1 MPDGPGCF
9 TQDSSCPALLRVPL
23 RPVRVRVRG
32 CHPLWPDFPVRS
44 PPPSGPTSRPYYP
57 GVASTTPVWAPP
69 RSLAATG
76 GITFVLFSCGYL
88 DVSVPRVRP
97 RPRRVT
103 GLQPA
108 GLPHS
113 DIRGSQGACPS
124 PRLFA
129 ACRVL
134 LRLREPRYPPSAL
147 LCFLFSAR
155 PLPGTSRLVLFPFP
169 SHHVKDLSTVESENS
184 ISKLL
189 KDYFRKTIRRKAGRS
204 YK

>member
-32 CHPLWPDFPVRS
+32 CHPLWPAFPRRS

-57 GVASTTPVWAPP
+57 GDASTPPVWAPP

-97 RPRRVT
+97 RTRRVT

-134 LRLREPRYPPSAL
+134 PRLREPRYPPSAL
-147 LCFLFSAR
+147 LCFSFPRTPYGIRVSYYFLF
-155 PLPGTSRLVLFPFP
+155 LPIMSKIFITWRIR
-169 SHHVKDLSTVESENS
+169 ESNP
-184 ISKLL
+184 
-189 KDYFRKTIRRKAGRS
+189 
-204 YK
+204 